1 MPRISTSLSLSLLLS
16 CELVPADNVTERDSR
31 YRPQFPCPAHYR
43 ETNHLYQRTV
53 HTLRPQDVDLVA
65 SVGDSITAGTG
76 ALASNILQV
85 NDENRGS
92 TYFTG
97 SDGDWDTCPS
107 VFNFIKNYNP
117 KVRGGATGRTRI
129 VMLPLKKEEVGD
141 KGLNLSVSGA
151 VAEDLPGMV
160 RRLVKMVTT
169 FKIKSSH
176 LQP

>member
-1 MPRISTSLSLSLLLS
+1 MGILVSTSLGLTLLLS
-16 CELVPADNVTERDSR
+16 CQLQLVPAENVTERDSR
-31 YRPQFPCPAHYR
+31 HRAEFPCPTQYR
-43 ETNHLYQRTV
+43 ETANLYQRTV
-53 HTLRPQDVDLVA
+53 HSLRPQDVDLVA

-76 ALASNILQV
+76 ALANNILQV

-117 KVRGGATGRTRI
+117 AVRGGATGRTRI

-160 RRLVKMVTT
+160 RRLVKMVTNFT
-169 FKIKSSH
+169 LIII
-176 LQP
+176 